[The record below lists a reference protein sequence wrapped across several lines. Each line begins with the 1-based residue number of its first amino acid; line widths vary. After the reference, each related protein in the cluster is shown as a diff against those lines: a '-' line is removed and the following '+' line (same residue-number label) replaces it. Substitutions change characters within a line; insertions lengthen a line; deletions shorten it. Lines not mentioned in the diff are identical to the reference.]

1 MVIEVDNKFTS
12 AELYE
17 YVKATMKTIAASV
30 ETEADNLRP
39 LEVTELINAI
49 LETYGG
55 HKRIFLMGAG
65 RSGLVASA
73 FAMRLMHLDFAVYV
87 IGEIVTPAVEQED
100 LVIVISGSGETSPIN
115 EMSVIAKAKGT
126 KLAVVTSNKNSPL
139 GSIADILVQVSGR
152 VHVDGVGFLERQ
164 LTGTSIS
171 FAPLGT
177 IFEINVMILMDSVI
191 AGLML
196 ATGKSEA
203 DMRQKHF

>member
-1 MVIEVDNKFTS
+1 MIEVENTFTS

-30 ETEADNLRP
+30 ETEADNLR
-39 LEVTELINAI
+39 LVEVTALIDAI
-49 LETYGG
+49 LKTYSD
-55 HKRIFLMGAG
+55 HKRIFLLGAG

-73 FAMRLMHLDFAVYV
+73 FAMRLMHLDFTVYV
-87 IGEIVTPAVEQED
+87 IGEIVTPAVESGD
-100 LVIVISGSGETSPIN
+100 LVIVFSGSGETSPVT
-115 EMSVIAKAKGT
+115 EMSTIAKAKGT
-126 KLAVVTSNKNSPL
+126 KLAVVTSNKDSSL
-139 GSIADILVQVSGR
+139 GLIADILIQVSGR
-152 VHVDGVGFLERQ
+152 VHVNGVGFLERQ

-177 IFEINVMILMDSVI
+177 IFEINVMVLMDSVI